1 MSSSPIVVTREELLA
16 IVRDAILEASQYQWD
31 TPPMT
36 AEEQEWV
43 RDAMKIQA
51 QRLAF
56 RKAVI
61 EKTTVALVWAAIV
74 ISSTFAWQ
82 VFREWL
88 VAHGYK
94 P

>member
-1 MSSSPIVVTREELLA
+1 MPSSPITVTREELLT
-16 IVRDAILEASQYQWD
+16 IVRDAIVEAPQHQWSNA
-31 TPPMT
+31 PLSP
-36 AEEQEWV
+36 EEQEWV
-43 RDAMKIQA
+43 RTAIKA
-51 QRLAF
+51 ESTKLAF

-74 ISSTFAWQ
+74 ISTTFAWQ

-88 VAHGYK
+88 IAHGYK